1 MENYVGKMRKL
12 AEEKADDLENERL
25 QLLKEKEKLGLLLFE
40 VNTEGSNL
48 ADKVCT
54 WSFCDE

>member
-54 WSFCDE
+54 